1 MVLINSSLACKED
14 VDLCCS
20 PTDVAYLGFDLEYFI
35 KAMIKR
41 GRKSGQEI
49 RDIKREGASLALIGA
64 LRGNNIE
71 IVKKKSHN
79 DIVVFLNKMT
89 PVYGLMK
96 SPVDKDSATLSRF
109 AITYSADVVPR
120 SNRKI

>member
-1 MVLINSSLACKED
+1 
-14 VDLCCS
+14 
-20 PTDVAYLGFDLEYFI
+20 
-35 KAMIKR
+35 MIKR
-41 GRKSGQEI
+41 GRKTGREI

-64 LRGNNIE
+64 IRGNNLENI
-71 IVKKKSHN
+71 KRKSHN

-109 AITYSADVVPR
+109 AIAYSADVIKLIFRYDP
-120 SNRKI
+120 